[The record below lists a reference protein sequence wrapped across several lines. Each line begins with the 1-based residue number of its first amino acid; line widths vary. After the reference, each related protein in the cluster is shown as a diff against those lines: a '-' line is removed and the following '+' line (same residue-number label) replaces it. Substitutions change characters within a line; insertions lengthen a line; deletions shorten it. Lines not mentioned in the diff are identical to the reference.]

1 MFRRIFVPMVLVLVA
16 APLVCGQGA
25 APSRPQPGA
34 ARGATAGK
42 PAPSDAELQK
52 AIEQRFARSKIAED
66 RYTVRVHN
74 GIATIEGKTETVQR
88 KGTATRLAKQAGAR
102 AVVNKI
108 EVSQAARDKAAANLA
123 SGRRRAQVKRSEGR
137 GAEAGAR
144 SEPRSGGA
152 NSAPGSD
159 PDSSGPRR
167 AQVIR

>member
-1 MFRRIFVPMVLVLVA
+1 MIGKFLVPMCLALVT
-16 APLVCGQGA
+16 APLVSGQGA
-25 APSRPQPGA
+25 AASRSQPGA
-34 ARGATAGK
+34 ARGTTAAK

-66 RYTVRVHN
+66 RYTVRVNN

-123 SGRRRAQVKRSEGR
+123 SGRRRGQVKRSDSR

-159 PDSSGPRR
+159 PDASGPRR